1 MHRNRSQRDA
11 LLRRTGKPGK
21 DLVVTRI
28 LLAFVPVLVLGVLAI
43 VVLPS
48 PWAGVAA
55 FGALV
60 ACPLCGIWALRR
72 EDPDATARATRAGL
86 GGWTTG
92 SF

>member
-1 MHRNRSQRDA
+1 M
-11 LLRRTGKPGK
+11 TGKPGK
-21 DLVVTRI
+21 DPAMTRI

-55 FGALV
+55 CGAMI
-60 ACPLCGIWALRR
+60 ACPLCGMWALRH

>member
-1 MHRNRSQRDA
+1 M
-11 LLRRTGKPGK
+11 
-21 DLVVTRI
+21 TRI

-55 FGALV
+55 CGAMI
-60 ACPLCGIWALRR
+60 ACPLCGMWALRH

>member
-1 MHRNRSQRDA
+1 M
-11 LLRRTGKPGK
+11 
-21 DLVVTRI
+21 TRI

-43 VVLPS
+43 AVLPS

-60 ACPLCGIWALRR
+60 SCPLCGMRVLRR
-72 EDPDATARATRAGL
+72 QDPAATARATHAGL

>member
-1 MHRNRSQRDA
+1 MT
-11 LLRRTGKPGK
+11 RT
-21 DLVVTRI
+21 

-43 VVLPS
+43 VALPGS
-48 PWAGVAA
+48 WAGVAA

-72 EDPDATARATRAGL
+72 QDPHATAHATRAGM
-86 GGWTTG
+86 GGWTSG

>member
-1 MHRNRSQRDA
+1 
-11 LLRRTGKPGK
+11 
-21 DLVVTRI
+21 VTRI
-28 LLAFVPVLVLGVLAI
+28 LPAFAPVLLLGFLAI

-60 ACPLCGIWALRR
+60 ACPLCAMWALSR
-72 EDPDATARATRAGL
+72 EDPDATAHATRAGL

>member
-1 MHRNRSQRDA
+1 V
-11 LLRRTGKPGK
+11 RRT
-21 DLVVTRI
+21 
-28 LLAFVPVLVLGVLAI
+28 LLAFAPVLVLGVLAI
-43 VVLPS
+43 VVLPG

-60 ACPLCGIWALRR
+60 ACPLCGIRALRR
-72 EDPDATARATRAGL
+72 HDPDAAAHATRAGL

>member
-1 MHRNRSQRDA
+1 M
-11 LLRRTGKPGK
+11 P
-21 DLVVTRI
+21 RI

-43 VVLPS
+43 VVLSS

-55 FGALV
+55 FGAIV

-72 EDPDATARATRAGL
+72 EDPAATARATCAGL